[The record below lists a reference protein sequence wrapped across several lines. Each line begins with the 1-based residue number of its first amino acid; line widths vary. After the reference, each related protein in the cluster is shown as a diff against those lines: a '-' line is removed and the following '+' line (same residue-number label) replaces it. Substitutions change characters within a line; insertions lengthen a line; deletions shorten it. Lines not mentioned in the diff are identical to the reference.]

1 MSCRT
6 FVMVLMG
13 AIKSSHQNLSN
24 MKKRIY
30 SYAIPTC
37 IAAFLIILSSCNK
50 DDDEIPTISG
60 LISDRSSLNTLNT
73 AIIKGGL
80 VAKLNGTEQLT
91 LLAPTNDA
99 FSAAEITP
107 TVLEFLSSN
116 DVANILY
123 YHVIPGKILAADM
136 PVGPN
141 AKVLTFNGDSV
152 FVTKNTNGVFVN
164 GIKVFEVDVLASN
177 GVVHTLNTGVLRPA
191 PGDILATAA
200 ANGLDSMVK
209 ALNFAVTGA
218 GGDPSIATSISN
230 DLLTV
235 FAPSNA
241 AFTALLADLALTDI
255 TQIDM
260 ATLIATL
267 KFHAYQG
274 RMFSSDLTNGN
285 LTMVSGGITTITLPS
300 GSSTF
305 ATISG
310 FGNGTNTAKITKP
323 NINARNGVIH
333 VIDKVIIP

>member
-1 MSCRT
+1 
-6 FVMVLMG
+6 
-13 AIKSSHQNLSN
+13 

-50 DDDEIPTISG
+50 DDDETPTISG
-60 LISDRSSLNTLNT
+60 LISDRSSLSTLNT
-73 AIIKGGL
+73 AVIKGGL

-91 LLAPTNDA
+91 FLAPTNDA
-99 FSAAEITP
+99 FAAAEITT
-107 TVLEFLSSN
+107 TVLDALPSN

-123 YHVIPGKILAADM
+123 YHVIPSKILAADM

-141 AKVLTFNGDSV
+141 AKVLTYSGDSV

-164 GIKVFEVDVLASN
+164 GIKVYEVDVLTSN
-177 GVVHTLNTGVLRPA
+177 GVVHTLNTGVLKPA
-191 PGDILATAA
+191 PGNILSTAT

-209 ALNFAVTGA
+209 ALNYAATGA
-218 GGDPSIATSISN
+218 GGDPSLATSISN

-241 AFTALLADLALTDI
+241 AFTALLADLTLTDI

-267 KFHAYQG
+267 KFHAIQG

-285 LTMVSGGITTITLPS
+285 LTMVSGGLTTITLPS
-300 GSSTF
+300 GASTL

-310 FGNGTNTAKITKP
+310 FGNGTNTAKITKS
-323 NINARNGVIH
+323 NFIARNGVIH
-333 VIDKVIIP
+333 IIDKILIPN